1 MDEYVKESIMEM
13 CSIVGENNTIDFLMV
28 DKILFI
34 ESEEIPLQHFFL
46 QMVPSTKQHTGGKI
60 ATTVTKQKTLHDF

>member
-13 CSIVGENNTIDFLMV
+13 CSIVGENNTNDFLMV

-34 ESEEIPLQHFFL
+34 ESEEIQLKHFENNLSEDNEVDDKEEVFHI
-46 QMVPSTKQHTGGKI
+46 SIKKSY
-60 ATTVTKQKTLHDF
+60 